1 VATVEDVLLP
11 DIGDFADVEIIE
23 ILVAPGER
31 IEPEQSLLTLESDKA
46 SMEIPSPFAGTVKEL
61 KVSVGDNISKG
72 ALLMTVETGGA
83 AEPSSPMQT
92 GGEAAPEQATAAPAP
107 SAATSAAPVAEP
119 PAVPSTEPSA
129 EPAAKPS
136 GTANAQPIEVR
147 LPDIGDFSDIPVIEV
162 LVSAGDAVD
171 VDQSVLTLESDK
183 ATMEIPSS
191 AAGTVQSVAV
201 KVGDKL
207 NRGDLLMTL
216 LGSAPAAAAETPDAT
231 GTAPSAEEAEHAQA
245 PAATP
250 KPAAERMPG
259 EAERRKAPVLPRPAD
274 MQAIASGRTPHA
286 SPAVRRFARELGV
299 DLGQVKGSGRK
310 GRILKDDVQGFV
322 KQALTAGAAVP
333 AAGGL
338 PFQLP
343 AAPEV
348 DFGRFGQIETR
359 PLPRIKRIS
368 GAHLHRCWLSVPHVT
383 QFDEADITE
392 LEAFRKAQ
400 KAAAERAG
408 IKLTFMPFL
417 LKAVAGALNQ
427 MPNVKA
433 SLAPD
438 GEQLIV
444 KHYTHI
450 GVAVDTPNGLVVP
463 VIRDVDKK
471 GVFDLAGELMQVST
485 KARDGKLLPGD
496 MQGGVFSISSLGGIG
511 GTAFTPIVN
520 APEVAI
526 LGVSRSEM
534 KPVWNGAE
542 FVPRLMLP
550 LSLSYDHRVVDGAE
564 GVRFT
569 TLLAELLADIRRL
582 LL

>member
-1 VATVEDVLLP
+1 MASVENVLLP

-23 ILVAPGER
+23 ILVAPGDS

-46 SMEIPSPFAGTVKEL
+46 TMEIPSPVGGTVKEL
-61 KVSVGDNISKG
+61 KVAVGDRINKN
-72 ALLMTVETGGA
+72 ALLMTVETGDGEPA
-83 AEPSSPMQT
+83 ADH
-92 GGEAAPEQATAAPAP
+92 A
-107 SAATSAAPVAEP
+107 AEP
-119 PAVPSTEPSA
+119 PAPAPAQPKA
-129 EPAAKPS
+129 EPPQTAGTDTTSPAKASETSAAAPAA
-136 GTANAQPIEVR
+136 TVDVR

-162 LVSAGDAVD
+162 LVGIGDKVE
-171 VDQSVLTLESDK
+171 VDQSILTLESDK
-183 ATMEIPSS
+183 ATMEIPSP
-191 AAGTVQSVAV
+191 AAGEVQSISV
-201 KVGDKL
+201 KVGDQV

-216 LGSAPAAAAETPDAT
+216 LGSAAPVPGDSEPDN
-231 GTAPSAEEAEHAQA
+231 SAEEAESAQA
-245 PAATP
+245 PAAIP
-250 KPAAERMPG
+250 KPDAPLPG
-259 EAERRKAPVLPRPAD
+259 ESERRKAPVLPRPED

-299 DLGQVKGSGRK
+299 DLGRVKGSGRK
-310 GRILKDDVQGFV
+310 GRVLKDDVQAYV
-322 KQALTAGAAVP
+322 KQTLSAGAP
-333 AAGGL
+333 AAPAAGL

-343 AAPEV
+343 APPDV
-348 DFGRFGQIETR
+348 DFAKFGEVETQ
-359 PLPRIKRIS
+359 PLPRIKKIS

-400 KAAAERAG
+400 KAAAEQAG
-408 IKLTFMPFL
+408 VRLTSMPFL
-417 LKAVAGALNQ
+417 IKAVAGALTQ
-427 MPNVKA
+427 MPILKA
-433 SLAPD
+433 SLGAD
-438 GEQLIV
+438 GESLVI

-463 VIRDVDKK
+463 VLRDVNKK
-471 GVFDLAGELMQVST
+471 GLFDLARELMDLSA

-534 KPVWNGAE
+534 KPVWNGND
-542 FVPRLMLP
+542 FTPRLMLP
-550 LSLSYDHRVVDGAE
+550 LSLSYDHRVVDGAD

-569 TLLAELLADIRRL
+569 TLLASLLGDIRRL